1 MVRCFQ
7 EKERSLFSSLLDME
21 ILMRLY
27 FNNNS
32 FRDFPG
38 GPVVKNQPSSAGV
51 AGLIP
56 GWEAK
61 IPHVSW
67 PENKNIKAML

>member
-1 MVRCFQ
+1 MQ
-7 EKERSLFSSLLDME
+7 
-21 ILMRLY
+21 LY

-61 IPHVSW
+61 IPHASW

>member
-7 EKERSLFSSLLDME
+7 EKEKKKK
-21 ILMRLY
+21 
-27 FNNNS
+27 
-32 FRDFPG
+32 
-38 GPVVKNQPSSAGV
+38 KNQPSSAGV

-56 GWEAK
+56 GWDTK
-61 IPHVSW
+61 IPHASW